1 MKVLAS
7 DGIVEQ
13 GAKLI
18 QDAGYEI
25 VIQKYS
31 PEELLEVINEYD
43 AIIVRSATKVTKEVI
58 DKGTN
63 LKVIARAG
71 VGLDNIDT
79 AYAKEKGIP
88 VVNTPGASSISVAE
102 LAIAHMFAVAR
113 FLNRSN
119 VEMLDGKWPKK
130 DYSKGFELTGKTLG
144 LLGFGNIGKETAK
157 RALGL
162 GMSVI
167 AFDPFINETDMDV
180 KLVTKDE
187 VLANADIISLHMPFI
202 KSEGPALTSN
212 EFAKMKKG
220 VIIINCARGGVVSEK
235 DLLAAINDGIV
246 RYAGIDVW
254 ENEPITEAQ
263 MELVRHPAVSV
274 SPHIGASTVEAQV
287 RVGTEIAQKVI
298 DVLKN
303 S

>member
-1 MKVLAS
+1 MKILAS
-7 DGIVEQ
+7 DGIVDA
-13 GAKLI
+13 GAQLI
-18 QDAGYEI
+18 KDNGYEI
-25 VIQKYS
+25 VIQKYTA
-31 PEELLEVINEYD
+31 EELLDVIAEFD

-58 DKGTN
+58 DKGVN

-79 AYAKEKGIP
+79 NYAKEKGIP

-102 LAIAHMFAVAR
+102 LAIAHMFSVAR

-144 LLGFGNIGKETAK
+144 LIGLGNIGKETAK

-167 AFDPFINETDMDV
+167 AFDPFISETDINV
-180 KLVTKDE
+180 KLVSKDE
-187 VLANADIISLHMPFI
+187 VLTNSDIISLHMPFI
-202 KSEGPALTSN
+202 KSEGPALASN
-212 EFAKMKKG
+212 EFAKMKKDM
-220 VIIINCARGGVVSEK
+220 IIIQCARGGVVSEK
-235 DLLAAINDGIV
+235 DLLDALNNGTV

-254 ENEPITEAQ
+254 ENEPITDAQ
-263 MELVRHPAVSV
+263 MDLVKHPAVSV
-274 SPHIGASTVEAQV
+274 TPHIGASTVEAQV

>member
-1 MKVLAS
+1 MKILAS

-13 GAKLI
+13 GAQLI
-18 QDAGYEI
+18 KDAGMEI
-25 VIQKYS
+25 IIQKYT
-31 PEELLEVINEYD
+31 PEELLKVINEFD

-58 DKGTN
+58 DTATN

-88 VVNTPGASSISVAE
+88 VVNTPGASAISVAE
-102 LAIAHMFAVAR
+102 LAIAHMFAVSR

-119 VEMLDGKWPKK
+119 VEMLEGKWPKK
-130 DYSKGFELTGKTLG
+130 DYAKGFELTDKTLG
-144 LLGFGNIGKETAK
+144 LLGFGNIGKQTAK

-167 AFDPFINETDMDV
+167 AYDPFVKETDMNV

-187 VLANADIISLHMPFI
+187 VLANSDIISLHLPFI
-202 KSEGPALTSN
+202 KSEGPALTST

-220 VIIINCARGGVVSEK
+220 MIVINCARGGVVSEK
-235 DLLAAINDGIV
+235 DLLAAINAGIV

-274 SPHIGASTVEAQV
+274 TPHIGASTVEAQV
-287 RVGTEIAQKVI
+287 RVGTEIARKVI

-303 S
+303 K

>member
-1 MKVLAS
+1 MKILAS
-7 DGIVEQ
+7 DGIEEQ
-13 GAKLI
+13 GAQLI
-18 QDAGYEI
+18 KDAGFEI
-25 VIQKYS
+25 IIQKYT
-31 PEELLEVINEYD
+31 PEELLKVINEFD

-58 DKGTN
+58 DTGTN

-88 VVNTPGASSISVAE
+88 VVNTPGASAISVAE
-102 LAIAHMFAVAR
+102 LAIAHMFAVSR

-119 VEMLDGKWPKK
+119 VEMPEGKWPKK
-130 DYSKGFELTGKTLG
+130 DYAKGFELTDKTLG
-144 LLGFGNIGKETAK
+144 LLGFGNIGKQIAK

-162 GMSVI
+162 EMSVI
-167 AFDPFINETDMDV
+167 AYDPFIKETDMNV

-187 VLANADIISLHMPFI
+187 VLANSDIISLHMPFI
-202 KSEGPALTSN
+202 KSESPALTST

-220 VIIINCARGGVVSEK
+220 MIIINCARGGVVSEK
-235 DLLAAINDGIV
+235 DLLAAINAGIV

-263 MELVRHPAVSV
+263 MDLVRHPAVSV
-274 SPHIGASTVEAQV
+274 TPHIGASTVEAQI
-287 RVGTEIAQKVI
+287 RVGTEIARKVI

-303 S
+303 K

>member
-1 MKVLAS
+1 MKILAS
-7 DGIVEQ
+7 DGIV
-13 GAKLI
+13 
-18 QDAGYEI
+18 DAGAQLIKDAGFEI

-31 PEELLEVINEYD
+31 PEELLDVIADFD

-58 DKGTN
+58 DKGMN

-79 AYAKEKGIP
+79 TYAKDKGIP

-102 LAIAHMFAVAR
+102 LAIAHMFSVAR

-144 LLGFGNIGKETAK
+144 LIGFGNIGKETAK

-167 AFDPFINETDMDV
+167 AFDPFVTETDMDV
-180 KLVTKDE
+180 KLTTKDE

-202 KSEGPALTSN
+202 KSEGPALTST

-220 VIIINCARGGVVSEK
+220 VIIIQCARGGVVSEK
-235 DLLAAINDGIV
+235 DLLDALNDGTV

-254 ENEPITEAQ
+254 ENEPIGEAQ
-263 MELVRHPAVSV
+263 MDLVRHPAVSV
-274 SPHIGASTVEAQV
+274 SPHIGASTVEAQI

-298 DVLKN
+298 DVLKK
-303 S
+303 

>member
-7 DGIVEQ
+7 DGIV
-13 GAKLI
+13 
-18 QDAGYEI
+18 DAGAQLIKDAGFEI

-31 PEELLEVINEYD
+31 PEELLDIIANFD

-58 DKGTN
+58 DKGVN

-102 LAIAHMFAVAR
+102 LAIAHMFSVAR

-144 LLGFGNIGKETAK
+144 LIGFGNIGKETAK

-167 AFDPFINETDMDV
+167 AFDPFVKETDMNV
-180 KLVTKDE
+180 KLMTKDE
-187 VLANADIISLHMPFI
+187 VLANADVISLHMPFI
-202 KSEGPALTSN
+202 KSEGPALTSK

-220 VIIINCARGGVVSEK
+220 VIIIQCARGGVVAEK
-235 DLLAAINDGIV
+235 DLLAALNDGTV

-254 ENEPITEAQ
+254 ENEPISEAQ
-263 MELVRHPAVSV
+263 MELVRHPAVSLT
-274 SPHIGASTVEAQV
+274 PHIGASTVEAQV
-287 RVGTEIAQKVI
+287 RVGTEIAEKVI

>member
-1 MKVLAS
+1 MKILAS
-7 DGIVEQ
+7 DGIV
-13 GAKLI
+13 
-18 QDAGYEI
+18 DAGAQLIKDAGFEI

-31 PEELLEVINEYD
+31 PEELLDVIADFD

-79 AYAKEKGIP
+79 TYAKDKGIP

-102 LAIAHMFAVAR
+102 LAIAHMFSVAR

-144 LLGFGNIGKETAK
+144 LIGFGNIGKETAK

-167 AFDPFINETDMDV
+167 AFDPFVTETDMDV
-180 KLVTKDE
+180 KLTTKDE

-202 KSEGPALTSN
+202 KSEGPALTST

-220 VIIINCARGGVVSEK
+220 VIIIQCARGGVVSEK
-235 DLLAAINDGIV
+235 DLLDALNDGTV

-254 ENEPITEAQ
+254 ENEPIGEAQ
-263 MELVRHPAVSV
+263 MDLVRHPAVSV
-274 SPHIGASTVEAQV
+274 SPHIGASTVEAQI

-298 DVLKN
+298 DVLKK
-303 S
+303 